1 MASIEVA
8 NTSTAISCAMG
19 TPPALLS
26 IDGGTS
32 DLEDFNNCTNSGDYC
47 GWIMHT
53 PRRIYQFQRHSF
65 LDHLSRSAGF

>member
-53 PRRIYQFQRHSF
+53 PRRI
-65 LDHLSRSAGF
+65 